1 MEYGQSQF
9 KLVMRNIVM
18 MKFLVSKCGKENPEL
33 AWGFKANF
41 YNIMNNLEPH
51 EGYYHLLKNLNNKY
65 DYFVC
70 TSNVDGYFFR
80 AGYDSNKIYEVHGS
94 VNNLQC
100 MDKNCN
106 IKNGIIPLKKEMV
119 PKFDPNTFIATN
131 LPKCKF
137 CKKYVSTKCEYVW

>member
-1 MEYGQSQF
+1 
-9 KLVMRNIVM
+9 
-18 MKFLVSKCGKENPEL
+18 MKDITI
-33 AWGFKANF
+33 
-41 YNIMNNLEPH
+41 Y
-51 EGYYHLLKNLNNKY
+51 LKLNNKY

-119 PKFDPNTFIATN
+119 LN
-131 LPKCKF
+131 LILIL
-137 CKKYVSTKCEYVW
+137 S